1 MTVELT
7 VLVSIVT
14 GLGGFLIS
22 YFKWGKARDKDMQS
36 EGRQDGVMLTEL
48 GYIKANTEDIKSE
61 QKEQRKINT
70 EVYERLASVESSA
83 KQAHHRLD
91 QQNDRINHF
100 IEVHQDPFQH

>member
-1 MTVELT
+1 MTIEMTALI
-7 VLVSIVT
+7 SIVCT
-14 GLGGFLIS
+14 IFGSLLS
-22 YFKWGKARDKDMQS
+22 YLKFGRSRDKDMQS

-83 KQAHHRLD
+83 KQAHHRIDHLEEH
-91 QQNDRINHF
+91 QQH
-100 IEVHQDPFQH
+100 

>member
-7 VLVSIVT
+7 VLLSIVT

-22 YFKWGKARDKDMQS
+22 YAKWGKSRDKDMQS

-48 GYIKANTEDIKSE
+48 GYIKANTEDIKAE

-70 EVYERLASVESSA
+70 EVYERLTAVESSA
-83 KQAHHRLD
+83 KQAHHRIDHLED
-91 QQNDRINHF
+91 HK
-100 IEVHQDPFQH
+100 HQ

>member
-1 MTVELT
+1 MTIELT
-7 VLVSIVT
+7 VLISIVT
-14 GLGGFLIS
+14 GLGGFILS
-22 YFKWGKARDKDMQS
+22 YMKWGKDRDKDMQT

-83 KQAHHRLD
+83 KQAHHRIDHLEEH
-91 QQNDRINHF
+91 QQH
-100 IEVHQDPFQH
+100 